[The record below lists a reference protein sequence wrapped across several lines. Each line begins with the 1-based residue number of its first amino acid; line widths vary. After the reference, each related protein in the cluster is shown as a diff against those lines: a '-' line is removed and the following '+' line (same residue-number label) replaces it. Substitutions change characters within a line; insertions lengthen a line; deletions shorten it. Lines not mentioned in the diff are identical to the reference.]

1 MLDIQA
7 HVSVEVAVSAPPPGL
22 RYVSDAGRGI
32 RRRRAGKGFVYFDAK
47 GARIADPAVLRRIR
61 ALVIPPAWTDVWI
74 CPSPHGHI
82 QATGRDA
89 KGRKQYRYHA
99 DYREAREEAKFEH
112 MYEFARALPAIR
124 ATVAEHMSLRGLP
137 QQKVLATVVH
147 LLEATLIRV
156 GNDEYARANQSFG
169 LTTLRS
175 DHIEVIGSEIR
186 FAFTGKS
193 GKKWSVAMRDR
204 RVAKIL
210 RACQDLPGQELLQY
224 FDEDK
229 ELRGVS
235 SGDVND
241 YLREIAGYNVTAK
254 DFRTWA
260 GTVLMARR
268 LGEAGA
274 AESDRQAKKL
284 MRAALVRVAAALGNT
299 PTVCRKSYIHP
310 CVTAAWLERR
320 FKLEAAA
327 TDLLGLTPE
336 EAAVLAMLRALEEAP
351 PAPLAAKLQ
360 GRSPRRSGGDL
371 VNLGLPS
378 PTGGTG
384 SARIR

>member
-1 MLDIQA
+1 MLDIEA
-7 HVSVEVAVSAPPPGL
+7 DLSVEVAVSAPPPGL
-22 RYVSDAGRGI
+22 RYVSDAGRGV

-61 ALVIPPAWTDVWI
+61 ALVIPPAWTHVWI

-89 KGRKQYRYHA
+89 KGRKQCRYHA

-112 MYEFARALPAIR
+112 MVEFASALPAIR
-124 ATVAEHMSLRGLP
+124 ATVAEHMSLKGLP
-137 QQKVLATVVH
+137 RRKVLATIVH

-156 GNDEYARANQSFG
+156 GNDEYAKANQSFG

-175 DHIEVIGSEIR
+175 DHIEVNGSEIR
-186 FAFTGKS
+186 FAFAGKS
-193 GKKWSVAMRDR
+193 GKKWTVAMRDR

-224 FDEDK
+224 FDEDR

-241 YLREIAGYNVTAK
+241 YLREIAGYDVTAK

-260 GTVLMARR
+260 GTVLMTRS
-268 LGEAGA
+268 LSEAGA
-274 AESDRQAKKL
+274 AESERQAKKL
-284 MRAALVRVAAALGNT
+284 MRGALVRVAAALGNT

-310 CVTAAWLERR
+310 SVTAAWLERR
-320 FKLEAAA
+320 FKPEAA
-327 TDLLGLTPE
+327 TLDLPGMRPE
-336 EAAVLAMLRALEEAP
+336 EVAVLAMLRTLKDSPAAP
-351 PAPLAAKLQ
+351 AEKTSSRRYGGDPANRPLAPF
-360 GRSPRRSGGDL
+360 SPAGI
-371 VNLGLPS
+371 
-378 PTGGTG
+378 G